1 MKYILTLL
9 AVLALTAC
17 QKDPESSKH
26 VGGFQVQKLF
36 EVDGCTVYRFH
47 DDRTVYF
54 TKCDGIRS
62 NTSYTESCGKNCTRT
77 ITN

>member
-1 MKYILTLL
+1 MKYAIILSMLLL
-9 AVLALTAC
+9 AGC
-17 QKDPESSKH
+17 QKNPESTTH
-26 VGGFQVQKLF
+26 VGNDFKVQKLF

-54 TKCDGIRS
+54 TKCDGVRS
-62 NTSYTESCGKNCTRT
+62 NTSYTESCGKGCTRT